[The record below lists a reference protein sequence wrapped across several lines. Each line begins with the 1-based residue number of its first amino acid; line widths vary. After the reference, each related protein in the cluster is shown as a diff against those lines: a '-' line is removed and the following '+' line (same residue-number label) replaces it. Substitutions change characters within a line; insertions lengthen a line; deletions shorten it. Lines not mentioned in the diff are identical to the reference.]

1 MRMYAL
7 YERSRVVLALYIA
20 VSVIAVVIGC
30 VSLSVM
36 TLMFDADLEITTLI
50 SLSGP
55 FSAEGRAK
63 RRKY

>member
-7 YERSRVVLALYIA
+7 YERSRVVLALYIT

-36 TLMFDADLEITTLI
+36 TLMLMLTL
-50 SLSGP
+50 
-55 FSAEGRAK
+55 K
-63 RRKY
+63 